1 MNVASYIF
9 NRYAEEYGNIIDE
22 MKLHK
27 LMYFSQR
34 ESFIQ
39 NYQPLFNETF
49 SGWKFGPVLK
59 TIRGAYKNK
68 SFEEKVPE
76 DVIRRILPVMNK
88 VFDEYAGRNS
98 WSLSRLTHGELS
110 WKNSRLGV
118 KDWENSDRPMR
129 TEDIALDAER
139 IRNRRNAIAYMKMMC
154 NYENN

>member
-1 MNVASYIF
+1 METAMNVASYIF

-88 VFDEYAGRNS
+88 VFDEYAGRDS
-98 WSLSRLTHGELS
+98 WSLSRLTHDCFKHTGA
-110 WKNSRLGV
+110 GQ
-118 KDWENSDRPMR
+118 
-129 TEDIALDAER
+129 
-139 IRNRRNAIAYMKMMC
+139 
-154 NYENN
+154 